1 MAIKKTTKLQ
11 RVEVSINGDDIN
23 LHAYTEIVLDDAS
36 DDQLPVTTGSSK
48 FYQKMTTTVAAD
60 GTESSVATDMSGAD
74 ALVQKI
80 ATAVWA
86 D

>member
-1 MAIKKTTKLQ
+1 MAIKKTSTLQ
-11 RVEVSINGDDIN
+11 RVEVQINGSEIN
-23 LHAYTEIVLDDAS
+23 LNAYTEIKLDDAS
-36 DDQLPVTTGSSK
+36 DDQLPVTTGASK
-48 FYQKMTTTVAAD
+48 YYQKMTTTVAAD

>member
-23 LHAYTEIVLDDAS
+23 LNAYHQITLDDAS
-36 DDQLPVTTGSSK
+36 DDELPVSTGSSK
-48 FYQKMTTTVAAD
+48 FYQKMTTVTAAD
-60 GTESSVATDMSGAD
+60 GSTSIVATDMSGAD

>member
-11 RVEVSINGDDIN
+11 RVEVNINESDIN
-23 LHAYTEIVLDDAS
+23 IHAYHQITLDDPS